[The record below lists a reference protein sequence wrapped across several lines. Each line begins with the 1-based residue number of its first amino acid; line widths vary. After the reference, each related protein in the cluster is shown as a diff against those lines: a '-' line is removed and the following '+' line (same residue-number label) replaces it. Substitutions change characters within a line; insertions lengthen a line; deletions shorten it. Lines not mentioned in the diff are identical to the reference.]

1 MSAGKFIKST
11 YEADNGV
18 THPIK
23 IQPETLVASLG
34 GAPNVVPAKGAGL
47 GNSKISAK
55 VSKGKREIGLGPR
68 MVSITYPNTEAGTP
82 PGYDIGTVLTIPVL
96 EKTTW
101 DSISEGDSA
110 TYLGKSGTITAT
122 IPESVV

>member
-23 IQPETLVASLG
+23 IQPETVTASLG
-34 GAPNVVPAKGAGL
+34 GAPNVIPAKGTGL
-47 GNSKISAK
+47 NNSKISAK

-68 MVSITYPNTEAGTP
+68 MVAISFPDVVGSTPETYEVGTTL
-82 PGYDIGTVLTIPVL
+82 YIPVL
-96 EKTTW
+96 TKALW
-101 DSISEGDSA
+101 DALSEGDEA
-110 TYLGKSGTITAT
+110 TYLNKSGTIAAT
-122 IPESVV
+122 LPESVK